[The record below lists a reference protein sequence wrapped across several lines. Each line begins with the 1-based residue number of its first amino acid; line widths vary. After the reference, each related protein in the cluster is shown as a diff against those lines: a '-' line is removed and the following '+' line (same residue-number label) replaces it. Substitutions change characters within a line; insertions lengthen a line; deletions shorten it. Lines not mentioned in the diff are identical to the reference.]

1 MVEGSEKKILLVEDE
16 KRMVEMYRR
25 VFQRAGFEVEDVLTA
40 EEAWENVQERVP
52 DIILLDILLPE
63 ENGLS
68 FLQKVRGDEKLKDIP
83 VVILSNYDAADEKVR
98 ANELGVEAYLMKAN
112 FTPNAL
118 VEEVEKYLS

>member
-68 FLQKVRGDEKLKDIP
+68 FLEKVRGDEKLKDIP